1 MIVSGR
7 MRLASLTL
15 VLTFGAACGGVAAE
29 APLTLKLGIP
39 RDQATTHLRSHQYC
53 HKTDGPPQKVET
65 YPRCKRAGTEWGE
78 SWVTARFEGD
88 TLIEVR
94 RWERYAE
101 DNAAVQRWNQL
112 VAERMKL
119 GGDDAAAL
127 EALRARGPLE
137 AGTRSVKAFRV
148 DANTIVGVY
157 LLTPSPPEDASVLE
171 AIVRVK

>member
-1 MIVSGR
+1 
-7 MRLASLTL
+7 MRLASIVS
-15 VLTFGAACGGVAAE
+15 VLTFSVACGGVAAE

-39 RDQATTHLRSHQYC
+39 RDQATSQLRSHQYC

-88 TLIEVR
+88 TLVEVR

-101 DNAAVQRWNQL
+101 DTAALERWNQL
-112 VAERMKL
+112 VADRLKISADEPE
-119 GGDDAAAL
+119 AL

-148 DANTIVGVY
+148 DANTIVAVY

>member
-1 MIVSGR
+1 
-7 MRLASLTL
+7 MRLASIVS
-15 VLTFGAACGGVAAE
+15 VLAFSVACSGVAAE
-29 APLTLKLGIP
+29 ATLTLKLGIP
-39 RDQATTHLRSHQYC
+39 RDQATSQLRSHQYC

-88 TLIEVR
+88 TLVEVR

-101 DNAAVQRWNQL
+101 DTAALERWNQL
-112 VAERMKL
+112 VADRLKISADEPE
-119 GGDDAAAL
+119 AL

-148 DANTIVGVY
+148 DANTIVAVY